1 MLIKKGCIMTRN
13 KQRILAVVLILV
25 SFFAILLQNVFLT
38 MFIGVIYIVLS
49 IYWIVKGALNHLL
62 ECLGYLTFY
71 SPIFSLI
78 LTSLLIENKV
88 IGNSIILQYLIF
100 GILYILVSLI
110 IILFGRTKM
119 VKLATLIIA
128 QVMTV
133 FFIILNIV
141 INLIPI
147 SVLND
152 FLISSGTTLEE
163 LQLVMGYDSRTL
175 FITMLQ
181 FLFAPVLIMALLMY
195 LVIEIKEYIVSRIDD
210 NNIV

>member
-1 MLIKKGCIMTRN
+1 
-13 KQRILAVVLILV
+13 
-25 SFFAILLQNVFLT
+25 
-38 MFIGVIYIVLS
+38 
-49 IYWIVKGALNHLL
+49 
-62 ECLGYLTFY
+62 
-71 SPIFSLI
+71 
-78 LTSLLIENKV
+78 
-88 IGNSIILQYLIF
+88 
-100 GILYILVSLI
+100 
-110 IILFGRTKM
+110 
-119 VKLATLIIA
+119 
-128 QVMTV
+128 MTV